1 MIGSGG
7 VAERI
12 VVCGSIHAHR
22 VVVPAARVDVI
33 GEQHDAEREGVYITD
48 VASVLRVSPPPGPRR
63 ALRVVAGDAARW
75 LVMGDSISVR
85 TLPAEAF
92 GGFPEW
98 LTGVSASL
106 PFSGLVAL
114 DGAFAVELDLTRLVS
129 SEVP

>member
-1 MIGSGG
+1 MIESS
-7 VAERI
+7 AATERI

-33 GEQHDAEREGVYITD
+33 GEQDDAEREGVRITD
-48 VASVLRVSPPPGPRR
+48 VASILRVSPPPGPRR

-85 TLPAEAF
+85 ALPAGAF
-92 GGFPEW
+92 SGFPEW
-98 LTGVSASL
+98 LTAVSAGL

-114 DGAFAVELDLTRLVS
+114 DGAFAIELDLTRLIS